1 MRFFSGY
8 NQARKFPRADVNVF
22 VDIEHCNVIR
32 IFNLRI
38 VMQVQKCDVL
48 AIADT
53 YRTVIRFIDT
63 DNAEHIQVCKGH
75 IFAVVH
81 LYRLAI
87 GTFAALFLGLHAI
100 HLPVGHLV
108 ETYFI
113 SYMMLDGHGI
123 DTPRSRSIVGIETI
137 GGICA
142 CCPDVFKG
150 AATVVGHPQ
159 TPILVVPSKI
169 HARSRYR
176 IIGRTDTSRSVPPAT
191 WFLNTRFR
199 FP

>member
-1 MRFFSGY
+1 MYRPWR
-8 NQARKFPRADVNVF
+8 NIPVAIRPDVYK
-22 VDIEHCNVIR
+22 R
-32 IFNLRI
+32 
-38 VMQVQKCDVL
+38 Q
-48 AIADT
+48 
-53 YRTVIRFIDT
+53 
-63 DNAEHIQVCKGH
+63 
-75 IFAVVH
+75 AVVH

-87 GTFAALFLGLHAI
+87 GTFATLFLSLHAI

-159 TPILVVPSKI
+159 TPIPVSYTHLS
-169 HARSRYR
+169 
-176 IIGRTDTSRSVPPAT
+176 
-191 WFLNTRFR
+191 
-199 FP
+199 